1 MSEAKSFADLLK
13 DISGIGTELKGIEKS
28 IKGISAGVRELTSSG
43 GGLSGVGGGIG
54 GGQKGIGGSKGV
66 MPSSFPTGMPS
77 SKTSTKAATGE
88 KWGSKDAATPR
99 KDRIGMGSFSAEGF
113 QSVSSSGRIGMRAV
127 DNSMRINA
135 AVNAVNAGG
144 GTRADKAIAGGANL
158 IAKIGNSNFAQTGG
172 MMGANAFAALPAQSQ
187 ERISSSMYGLSDSLT
202 LFKNLSAASGSF
214 MPDISGTMNRATKY
228 YNATMYG
235 GNQMSRKAVENATY
249 GTMQGL
255 NGITSAGSDAAVAN
269 YLSARGMAPS
279 TNANGVYQQT
289 LRTVSNAARYMNIS
303 NEEAARSVEGLT
315 SARGASDM
323 LRNFGIY
330 TADLSTG
337 KEKTQTQIFEELAGR
352 LTAGRGKAT
361 VEQTQKSIRRGSLGV
376 TVDAF
381 FGGDTQSAQM
391 FKQYMIDRA
400 AGNPMD
406 LAANTRK
413 SGPAGNENPLMSQ
426 MTIAGKQS
434 GAFGAAEDEYI
445 AGIKTATGALSALT
459 DAAGNIAKVMGGAN
473 ALIQTLMG
481 NEQFKGAVSGL
492 TSIVDFSSKGISG
505 ILNAARQMNP
515 AGWAEAGVIGA
526 SMGITLGAAAGIA
539 VGAEGVTKLAGT
551 NPTPT
556 GGAANFDSGG
566 MSGMGIGT
574 AMMSRGTGGA
584 DVANSFSMGD
594 YSKTPGMD
602 ESATDNSG
610 PLFSVDWLAGFQ
622 KTSEYGVSDAAHQ
635 ESPHRGTD
643 FALPVG
649 TEVKAVGDGTVTDT
663 RTGLGNTW
671 GQGESAS
678 GSTGNM
684 IRIAHTAQDGK
695 TYYSWYLHL
704 SEVLVSKGQTV
715 TKGQVIGRSGNTGNS
730 TGPHLHLEF
739 QDENRKAIP
748 YSTALALIGGKN
760 AAAAQEFG
768 MSKETLSAGMKLTK
782 QLAQVP
788 TQAVN
793 AFNILKNL
801 YSGDQAQILG
811 AINSMAPGAGIT
823 PEQLG
828 QYINAPD
835 ASIIQPSPSLGAP
848 PSSGGGVNNN
858 VQITVQVPDVTSADA
873 LKFAQMVRGYLQ
885 NDTLMSTTGSV

>member
-1 MSEAKSFADLLK
+1 MAKEVDGFADLVSKLSEATK
-13 DISGIGTELKGIEKS
+13 LIDKFESKLESSAVAAERVGKALKGVS
-28 IKGISAGVRELTSSG
+28 GAAGGKT
-43 GGLSGVGGGIG
+43 
-54 GGQKGIGGSKGV
+54 GQKGMGTTGSGV
-66 MPSSFPTGMPS
+66 MGGAIGSAPITTAQGRQGTGSLGLGTFGAAAVALGNKIGRETSFGGFVRGVG
-77 SKTSTKAATGE
+77 AAAQ
-88 KWGSKDAATPR
+88 DQAARGGILDPL
-99 KDRIGMGSFSAEGF
+99 G
-113 QSVSSSGRIGMRAV
+113 
-127 DNSMRINA
+127 SMRVRA
-135 AVNAVNAGG
+135 QGPAGPDG
-144 GTRADKAIAGGANL
+144 KTPTASLFSTLKPE
-158 IAKIGNSNFAQTGG
+158 Q
-172 MMGANAFAALPAQSQ
+172 Q
-187 ERISSSMYGLSDSLT
+187 ERIGSSMYGLSDSLT
-202 LFKNLSAASGSF
+202 LFKNLSVASGSF
-214 MPDISGTMNRATKY
+214 MPDINGTMNRATKY
-228 YNATMYG
+228 YNATTYG
-235 GNQMSRKAVENATY
+235 GNQMSRKQVENATY

-255 NGITSAGSDAAVAN
+255 NGITSAGSDAATAQF
-269 YLSARGMAPS
+269 LSARGMAPS

-315 SARGASDM
+315 NARGSADM

-330 TADLSTG
+330 TADLKTG
-337 KEKTQTQIFEELAGR
+337 KEKTQTEIFEELAGR

-381 FGGDTQSAQM
+381 FSGDQQSAQM
-391 FKQYMIDRA
+391 FKQFMIDRA

-406 LAANTRK
+406 LSANKRK
-413 SGPAGNENPLMSQ
+413 SGPGGNENPLMSQ

-481 NEQFKGAVSGL
+481 NDQFKGAVGGL
-492 TSIVDFSSKGISG
+492 TSIVDFSSKGLAG
-505 ILNAARQMNP
+505 IFTAARQMNP
-515 AGWAEAGVIGA
+515 AGWTEAGIIGA

-539 VGAEGVTKLAGT
+539 VGAEGVTRLA

-556 GGAANFDSGG
+556 GGATNFDSGG
-566 MSGMGIGT
+566 MSGMGIGS
-574 AMMSRGTGGA
+574 AVLSRGTGGA
-584 DVANSFSMGD
+584 DISSSFSMGD
-594 YSKTPGMD
+594 YSKTPGLD
-602 ESATDNSG
+602 DAAATDNSG
-610 PLFSVDWLAGFQ
+610 PLFSVEYLGSYR
-622 KTSEYGVSDAAHQ
+622 KTSEYGAVDAAHQ
-635 ESPHRGTD
+635 EGAHRGTD
-643 FALPVG
+643 FAMPTG
-649 TEVKAVGDGTVTDT
+649 SEVKAVGDGTVTDT

-671 GQGESAS
+671 GQGEKAS

-684 IRIAHTAQDGK
+684 IRISHTAQDGK

-748 YSTALALIGGKN
+748 YNQALALIGGKN
-760 AAAAQEFG
+760 AAAAQQFG
-768 MSKETLSAGMKLTK
+768 MSKETLAAGMKMTQK
-782 QLAQVP
+782 LAQVP
-788 TQAVN
+788 TQAAN
-793 AFNILKNL
+793 AFNILKSL
-801 YSGDQAQILG
+801 YSGDQASILG

-835 ASIIQPSPSLGAP
+835 ASMIQPSPSMGAP
-848 PSSGGGVNNN
+848 AGNSGAVNNN
-858 VQITVQVPDVTSADA
+858 VQITVQVPDVTSSDA